1 MYFYRGKGGTF
12 AEFSDD
18 DTASTAS
25 LSDSS
30 LDSSLD
36 DEKRVSFA
44 DTLVSHVWERPRT
57 PPEDVSKLFFSS
69 EETSRCVSFSCRFS
83 FRSRVL
89 RRFLRDSYCDFSSF
103 RQFRN
108 FCFRHA
114 VSTSTTDFKLEMAC
128 FRAYMLGALRFIS

>member
-1 MYFYRGKGGTF
+1 MLLIEKETVLSTVCNRPPCPGTGDELINVSCVKDGESPCIFIGEKGGLPF

-25 LSDSS
+25 MS
-30 LDSSLD
+30 DSSLD

-44 DTLVSHVWERPRT
+44 ETLVSDVWERPRT

-83 FRSRVL
+83 FLRVSFSC
-89 RRFLRDSYCDFSSF
+89 RFSFLRESGMFS
-103 RQFRN
+103 
-108 FCFRHA
+108 
-114 VSTSTTDFKLEMAC
+114 T
-128 FRAYMLGALRFIS
+128 